1 MKQII
6 PKALVSGDIGNIKDA
21 VNNLIDN
28 KMRSI
33 NTASVGIIEKFDPD
47 TQTAT
52 IQIAIDRVI
61 QTETA
66 DAVIFETQSNPLL
79 VNVPVMFPGG
89 GDWFLTFPVKK
100 GDECLLIASQ
110 RSIDNWKKSG
120 GRQDPSNFRRFLSIK
135 DSIAIVGLNSKASAI
150 SSFNGNEPELRNRDG
165 DIAIR
170 MTDTGV
176 EVDGDLIVD
185 GDIEATGDIKTQTGD
200 ITAGTISLKNH
211 IHSTTATI
219 GSSATVGVITPPT

>member
-6 PKALVSGDIGNIKDA
+6 PKALASGSSGNMQDA
-21 VNNLIDN
+21 INNLITN
-28 KMRSI
+28 KIREI
-33 NTASVGIIEKFDPD
+33 DTASIGIIEKFDPV

-66 DAVIFETQSNPLL
+66 DSIIIETESNPLL

-110 RSIDNWKKSG
+110 RSIDNWKSNG
-120 GRQDPSNFRRFLSIK
+120 GVQEPSNVRRYLSIK
-135 DSIAIVGLNSKASAI
+135 DAVAIVGLNSKASALT
-150 SSFNGNEPELRNRDG
+150 SFNGSEPELRNRAG
-165 DIAIR
+165 NIK
-170 MTDTGV
+170 MTFSDTGINVKGNLSV
-176 EVDGDLIVD
+176 EGSV
-185 GDIEATGDIKTQTGD
+185 
-200 ITAGTISLKNH
+200 TAYSTAPPLVVSLGTH
-211 IHSTTATI
+211 VHTAH
-219 GSSATVGVITPPT
+219 GVAPTPIPPL

>member
-6 PKALVSGDIGNIKDA
+6 PKALASGTSGNMQDA
-21 VNNLIDN
+21 INNLITN
-28 KMRSI
+28 KIREI
-33 NTASVGIIEKFDPD
+33 DTASIGIIEKFDPV

-66 DAVIFETQSNPLL
+66 DSIIIETESNPLL

-110 RSIDNWKKSG
+110 RSIDNWKNNG
-120 GRQDPSNFRRFLSIK
+120 GVQEPSNVRRYLSIK
-135 DSIAIVGLNSKASAI
+135 DAVAIVGLNSKASALT
-150 SSFNGNEPELRNRDG
+150 SFNSSDPELRTRDG
-165 DIAIR
+165 S
-170 MTDTGV
+170 TVLNLKSNELTF
-176 EVDGDLIVD
+176 
-185 GDIEATGDIKTQTGD
+185 TGDIIANG
-200 ITAGTISLKNH
+200 ISLMSH
-211 IHSTTATI
+211 VHTTTATI
-219 GSSATVGVITPPT
+219 GSSTTVGIISQPS